1 MCIRD
6 SVLFSLTFIA
16 ETDLILSESLLIGS
30 QSTRAESYRDLTKVY
45 PLSIGFVDSKGK
57 TNNTSELY
65 QNYPNPFKSGT
76 VISMQLAQAGYGTL
90 TIYDIQGR
98 IVKNVSK
105 NWEKGYNEIRI
116 DKALLSSPGI
126 WYYKFDSK
134 FFNSTRKM
142 VLID

>member
-1 MCIRD
+1 MPSSSYLNVVFFVTFYTEGSAIKQMQLKMCIRD
-6 SVLFSLTFIA
+6 
-16 ETDLILSESLLIGS
+16 
-30 QSTRAESYRDLTKVY
+30 R
-45 PLSIGFVDSKGK
+45 
-57 TNNTSELY
+57 
-65 QNYPNPFKSGT
+65 NYPNPFKSGT